1 MKDQD
6 LSIIG
11 ADVKPSAQPT
21 DLAQREEES
30 FALAKTRQ
38 ERDHE
43 FRVHQSELGTVGRFF
58 GSRDNAITY
67 LIVLLVLASCV
78 MLGVFSFVEAKGATQ
93 ASEFFKAIGLAGMG
107 YLTGKSKEAKK
118 D

>member
-1 MKDQD
+1 MTDRD
-6 LSIIG
+6 LSVIG
-11 ADVKPSAQPT
+11 SDVKPSAQPT
-21 DLAQREEES
+21 DLAQREEEY

-43 FRVHQSELGTVGRFF
+43 FRVHQSELGAIGRFF

-78 MLGVFSFVEAKGATQ
+78 MLGVLSFVEAKGTAQ
-93 ASEFFKAIGLAGMG
+93 VSEFFKAIGLAGMG
-107 YLTGKSKEAKK
+107 YLTGKSKEAKR